1 VSLPAFHA
9 PEWFLLIPIL
19 ALAGWFWR
27 SLRLHSPLRA
37 IILLLITLVLA
48 EPRINRQQDALD
60 LWVLLDR
67 SESTEDL
74 VDKNL
79 PAWKRLLDDA
89 KPTRNDRLRMVN
101 YAGEVAEFGADGAT
115 FTGSRKLTRT
125 GLGLQNVAA
134 LADEKK
140 PSRVLVFTDGYS
152 TEPLTEAASQL
163 EARGIP
169 IDFRLIRE
177 ETEDDYRVARL
188 DFPERVQVGE
198 PFLISVVVRG
208 SKDQTLPLVL
218 RRNGQK
224 LTDTT
229 VDLVN
234 GVGKVEF
241 TDRIPLTGSFQYE
254 SEILPDQDAHPGN
267 NRNSRWIEIAG
278 GPRVILATRYTD
290 DPMAKVLQSLDF
302 SVEIVSDPGQLRPGM
317 LAGARAVIFNNVPA
331 HEVPTD
337 FQKSLDF
344 YVREQGGG
352 FLMAGGERSFGSGGY
367 FQSELDPL
375 LPVSMELKSEH
386 RKLSVALA
394 IVLDRSGSMT
404 VQVQAGGKS
413 VSKMDLANSGAA
425 NAVDLLG
432 PMDHVSILAVDSAP
446 HVIVPLT
453 QLGNRKNE
461 IGARARKI
469 QSSGG
474 GIFVYEG
481 LKAGW
486 EQLKK
491 ANVGSRHLI
500 LFADANDSEEPG
512 DYKRLLAEI
521 TGEGGTVT
529 VIGMGTK
536 GDVDAKLLEDIA
548 KLGNGRIYF
557 ADQPMDI
564 PQVFAQETVTIAR
577 SAFIKDPVGA
587 QATGRWTEVSPKPL
601 EWPAQV
607 DGYNLSYA
615 RPDATVSLVTTD
627 EYVAPLVSH
636 ARRGLGRTA
645 AISFPIGGDHSESV
659 RNWESYGDFIQTTTR
674 WLMGLD
680 TPPGIGIRH
689 RLDGTR
695 LTVDL
700 LYDPELWADKLAAR
714 PPKIKLLEEG
724 GQPYDVPWKRIA
736 PGHFTVTR
744 DMEEGSTIRGAIQ
757 VGETGLPFGP
767 LSVGSSVEWAFEPE
781 RLAELRAASTQ
792 TGGRELIDLSKAWLR
807 PPYIHE
813 TSLRLPLA
821 ILILVLVLA
830 EALFTRTGWK
840 LPLPA
845 IPKSWRRERAPRPR
859 IPRKKKD
866 VAAEAAVQVTEEP
879 EPTLPEIPQ
888 PTPIDESARRS
899 RFARAKDKK

>member
-19 ALAGWFWR
+19 VLAGWFWR

-37 IILLLITLVLA
+37 VILLLITLILA
-48 EPRINRQQDALD
+48 EPRLSRQQDALD

-101 YAGEVAEFGADGAT
+101 YAGEVAEFGADGAN

-125 GLGLQNVAA
+125 GLGLQNAAA

-152 TEPLTEAASQL
+152 TEPLTEAAAQL

-169 IDFRLIRE
+169 IDFRLVRE
-177 ETEDDYRVARL
+177 EIEDDYRVARL

-198 PFLISVVVRG
+198 PFLISVVARG

-224 LTDTT
+224 LTDTI

-254 SEILPDQDAHPGN
+254 AEILPDQDAHPGN

-290 DPMAKVLQSLDF
+290 DPMAKVLESLDF
-302 SVEIVSDPGQLRPGM
+302 SVEVVSDPSQLRPGK
-317 LAGARAVIFNNVPA
+317 LAGARAVIFNNIPA

-367 FQSELDPL
+367 FQSDLDPL

-453 QLGNRKNE
+453 QLGNRKAE

-491 ANVGSRHLI
+491 AQVGSRHLI

-521 TGEGGTVT
+521 TGDGGTVT

-536 GDVDAKLLEDIA
+536 ADVDSRLLEEIA

-587 QATGRWTEVSPKPL
+587 QATGRWTEISPKPL

-645 AISFPIGGDHSESV
+645 AISFPIGGDYSESV

-674 WLMGLD
+674 WLMGMD
-680 TPPGIGIRH
+680 TPPGIGVRH

-700 LYDPELWADKLAAR
+700 LYDPELWSDKLAAR

-757 VGETGLPFGP
+757 VGESGLPFGP

-781 RLAELRAASTQ
+781 RLAELRAASIQ

-821 ILILVLVLA
+821 ILILLLVLA

-845 IPKSWRRERAPRPR
+845 IPDSWRRERIARPR
-859 IPRKKKD
+859 IPRVKK
-866 VAAEAAVQVTEEP
+866 AESVDASVPITEEP
-879 EPTLPEIPQ
+879 EPITPEIQQAP
-888 PTPIDESARRS
+888 PLDESARRS
-899 RFARAKDKK
+899 RFTRAKDKK

>member
-1 VSLPAFHA
+1 MSLPAFHA

-37 IILLLITLVLA
+37 IILLLVTLVLA
-48 EPRINRQQDALD
+48 EPRLNRQQDALD

-67 SESTEDL
+67 SDSTEDL

-89 KPTRNDRLRMVN
+89 KPTRNDRLRLVN

-152 TEPLTEAASQL
+152 TEPLTEAAAQL

-208 SKDQTLPLVL
+208 SKDQTLPLIL

-254 SEILPDQDAHPGN
+254 AEILPDQDAHPGN

-290 DPMAKVLQSLDF
+290 DPMAKVLESLDF
-302 SVEIVSDPGQLRPGM
+302 SVEVVSDPGQLRPGM

-394 IVLDRSGSMT
+394 IVLDRSGSMA

-453 QLGNRKNE
+453 QIGNRKAE
-461 IGARARKI
+461 IGTRARKI

-474 GIFVYEG
+474 GIYVYEG

-491 ANVGSRHLI
+491 AQVGSRHLI
-500 LFADANDSEEPG
+500 LFSDANDSEEPG

-536 GDVDAKLLEDIA
+536 ADVDSRLLEDIA

-645 AISFPIGGDHSESV
+645 AISFPIGGDYSETV

-674 WLMGLD
+674 WLMGMD
-680 TPPGIGIRH
+680 TPPGIGVRH

-700 LYDPELWADKLAAR
+700 LYDPDLWSEKLAAR

-744 DMEEGSTIRGAIQ
+744 DMEEGSTVRGAIQ

-845 IPKSWRRERAPRPR
+845 IPESWRRERAPRPK
-859 IPRKKKD
+859 IPRKNK
-866 VAAEAAVQVTEEP
+866 AEAVETPVQVTEEP
-879 EPTLPEIPQ
+879 EPTVPEMPQ
-888 PTPIDESARRS
+888 PTPLDESARRS